1 MLSVPKESFPASDT
15 LISLPSVCL
24 LSIGMAALQGYN
36 YNDIKRYETLT
47 KYNSLYMCVC
57 VYATQL
63 LKTQMILSPVH
74 VYWDW
79 EVLAF
84 WMISV
89 CHFNLFAQKDYLHSQ
104 CMSFSEA
111 MPL

>member
-36 YNDIKRYETLT
+36 YNDIKSYETLT

-57 VYATQL
+57 VCYTITQNTNDFVTCACL
-63 LKTQMILSPVH
+63 LGLGSVGIL
-74 VYWDW
+74 DD
-79 EVLAF
+79 
-84 WMISV
+84 IS
-89 CHFNLFAQKDYLHSQ
+89 LSL
-104 CMSFSEA
+104 
-111 MPL
+111 